1 MDHKFTIKTQVLKR
15 CDWNDKPKPTGLLI
29 SSHMAG
35 LVRTGK
41 VGVGWWWRIARHLTV
56 DGLLRWVQPEGNLG
70 FAQQPGRLVTL

>member
-35 LVRTGK
+35 LFRTGK
-41 VGVGWWWRIARHLTV
+41 VRVGVVVEDSSPHNCRWPLEMGSAR
-56 DGLLRWVQPEGNLG
+56 R
-70 FAQQPGRLVTL
+70 